1 MNGGREQIS
10 KTPILS
16 GLSRRM
22 NHALNSLNWAFLK
35 RGKISN

>member
-1 MNGGREQIS
+1 MEVVSRFL

-16 GLSRRM
+16 DLSRRM

-35 RGKISN
+35 KSKVSG